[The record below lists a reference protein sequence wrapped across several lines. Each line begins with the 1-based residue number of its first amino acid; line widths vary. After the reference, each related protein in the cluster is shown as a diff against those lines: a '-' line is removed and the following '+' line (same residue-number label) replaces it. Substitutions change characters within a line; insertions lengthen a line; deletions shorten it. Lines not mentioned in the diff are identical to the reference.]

1 MNMRFRS
8 TDPAAGGRTPLP
20 LVRVAVGLWLLALS
34 AGCQQLAVLTHLMG
48 PKQKIPAE
56 YRLPAGPVLVLVD
69 DQQDLM
75 ASPEARRELVDALA
89 TELRAHDAV
98 DRVTTNEEIAT
109 IRKSTEDFEQR
120 GVREVGQIAGADTVI
135 WLSMKQFDVERDLE
149 MVTQQAQAAA
159 TLKVINSKAEER
171 SEVRL
176 WPKEREGRMI
186 GATVTPHEL
195 RACRTLPEM
204 YRKVA
209 GALAG
214 EVAKLFYDQE
224 LER

>member
-1 MNMRFRS
+1 MSMKFRS
-8 TDPAAGGRTPLP
+8 TDLRGNRRAFLRVLGGGI
-20 LVRVAVGLWLLALS
+20 AVWLLALTS
-34 AGCQQLAVLTHLMG
+34 GCQPLGILYHLYG
-48 PKQKIPAE
+48 PKEKIPAE
-56 YRLPAGPVLVLVD
+56 FNLPKGPVLVLVD

-89 TELRAHDAV
+89 TELRAHNAV
-98 DRVTTNEEIAT
+98 EQVTTNDEIAT
-109 IRKSTEDFEQR
+109 IRRSTEDYEQR
-120 GVREVGQIAGADTVI
+120 GVREVGQLAGADTVI

-159 TLKVINSKAEER
+159 TLKVVNAKAEER

-176 WPKEREGRMI
+176 WPKEREGRTVF
-186 GATVTPHEL
+186 ATVGPQEL

-204 YRKVA
+204 CRKVA